1 MMARSNRGA
10 IVERE
15 FERVLHDRL
24 LRTVFQPIVRVQSG
38 AVVGYEALIRG
49 PAGSILETPD
59 ALIKEAYRQNRVV
72 EFDWIAR
79 ATVSRAALAAR
90 LAPEDL
96 LFLNIEPAALASKCP
111 PDLRPDIEEAFG
123 RFRIVLEI
131 TERSLDHDPRTL
143 FEGID
148 RQRPTV
154 TGLALDDVGADVRAM
169 SMLPVIRPDI
179 IKLDLKVTQSTPSR
193 EAMRVL
199 HFAFEEV
206 ERTGATIL
214 AEGVETK
221 RHDEVVRAL
230 GASLAQ
236 GWLYGKPTDDPTPAE
251 EHEAH
256 MSLWAELGLED
267 VRSPFE
273 VLGGRS
279 ISRAPRGLLR
289 SLADEVFRHGLHL
302 VPPALLVVLVPDP
315 EVLTKHHL
323 RVLSRLARRQV
334 ITGVIGAGM
343 PPEPAPGVRGS
354 QKHDPALD
362 GQYAVIAVSPSTAVA
377 VLARQ
382 AHSTQPDFYFGVI
395 HDRPRITAA
404 ARCLLRQLGPQP
416 VGSGALLPPA
426 STVPRSKD
434 RV

>member
-1 MMARSNRGA
+1 MARLNGGA
-10 IVERE
+10 TVENE
-15 FERVLHDRL
+15 FNRVLHDRL
-24 LRTVFQPIVRVQSG
+24 LRTVFQPIVRVESG
-38 AVVGYEALIRG
+38 AVVGYEGLIRG
-49 PAGSILETPD
+49 PAGSILESPD
-59 ALIKEAYRQNRVV
+59 ALIKEAYRQNRVL

-79 ATVSRAALAAR
+79 ASASRAALAAR
-90 LAPEDL
+90 LAPDDL
-96 LFLNIEPAALASKCP
+96 LFLNIEPMAMASNCP
-111 PDLRPDIEEAFG
+111 ADLRPDIEEAFG
-123 RFRIVLEI
+123 TFRIVLEI

-143 FEGID
+143 LEGID
-148 RQRPTV
+148 RQRPTIA
-154 TGLALDDVGADVRAM
+154 GLALDDVGADVRAM
-169 SMLPVIRPDI
+169 SMLPVIRPDV
-179 IKLDLKVTQSTPSR
+179 IKLDLKVTQSIPSR
-193 EAMRVL
+193 EATRVL
-199 HFAFEEV
+199 HFVYEEV

-230 GASLAQ
+230 GARLAQ

-256 MSLWAELGLED
+256 MSLWAELGLQD

-273 VLGGRS
+273 VLGGQP
-279 ISRAPRGLLR
+279 ISRASRDLLR

-302 VPPALLVVLVPDP
+302 LSPALLLMLVPDP
-315 EVLTKHHL
+315 EALTKHHL
-323 RVLSRLARRQV
+323 RVLSQMARRQV

-354 QKHDPALD
+354 QTHDPALD

-382 AHSTQPDFYFGVI
+382 THSTQPDFYFGII
-395 HDRPRITAA
+395 HDRPRITTA

-416 VGSGALLPPA
+416 ASG
-426 STVPRSKD
+426 
-434 RV
+434 